1 MIGVESLDVAPT
13 LEDSLYFGEHP
24 LGSSASISEARLAKK
39 QAVAV
44 EGAERKLR
52 ASDIDGQRLHA
63 SIMLHGAEKLY
74 WPKPVRLTR
83 RRDMLRYALIFLVIA
98 IVAAILGFGF
108 LAAAAATIAKIL
120 FGVFLVLFLVGLI
133 MHLGGGRTAV

>member
-1 MIGVESLDVAPT
+1 
-13 LEDSLYFGEHP
+13 
-24 LGSSASISEARLAKK
+24 
-39 QAVAV
+39 
-44 EGAERKLR
+44 
-52 ASDIDGQRLHA
+52 
-63 SIMLHGAEKLY
+63 
-74 WPKPVRLTR
+74 
-83 RRDMLRYALIFLVIA
+83 MLRYALIFLVIA